1 MVENEDLRVLFVGVR
16 GDNLIDKLKDI
27 KVILKGKGS

>member
-1 MVENEDLRVLFVGVR
+1 MVENEDLRVSFVGVR